1 MDKYDVDQCPGGHGG
16 GRKGPVMG
24 GRQAR
29 RLIFLAIASL
39 AVLLAWASAAVAQ
52 PTPTPSTPWTV
63 ASNFLDRVV
72 WITMRQGAG
81 QSDVTGYG
89 IVVGEHIDRTGRQVF
104 VVVTADH
111 VVGGTND
118 AGRAVPP
125 PQLTVK
131 YCADRSHTWD
141 ATLLDFRVPPGKGDL
156 AVLEV
161 PRPPGYSTKPAA
173 MAPGLTPP
181 AGSAALNIG
190 FPPGGCLTPVV
201 PGQYIGLLDGIW
213 LGFAGLTTPPG
224 SSGGPVVTAEGL
236 VGMVIQDGGFGNPSR
251 ALPIE
256 VIASNVKGSGTPL
269 GYRRRSA
276 GIQCEPDCLH
286 VRRTGNQACAGP
298 VRVIRNGHSDGC
310 DSLNRRWF
318 SSQRRVEFRQPARDI
333 RTLRQH
339 DGQADPL
346 RPRERRRLSDGSP
359 LDRLSLRRHGC
370 HERFDPRSDRDELGC
385 PNHRREGSPATATIA
400 LLAAAAAVAHRP
412 FGKHR

>member
-1 MDKYDVDQCPGGHGG
+1 
-16 GRKGPVMG
+16 MG

-29 RLIFLAIASL
+29 RLILLAIASL

-89 IVVGEHIDRTGRQVF
+89 FVVGEHIDRTGRQVF

-111 VVGGTND
+111 VVGATND

-190 FPPGGCLTPVV
+190 FPPGDV
-201 PGQYIGLLDGIW
+201 
-213 LGFAGLTTPPG
+213 
-224 SSGGPVVTAEGL
+224 
-236 VGMVIQDGGFGNPSR
+236 
-251 ALPIE
+251 
-256 VIASNVKGSGTPL
+256 
-269 GYRRRSA
+269 
-276 GIQCEPDCLH
+276 
-286 VRRTGNQACAGP
+286 
-298 VRVIRNGHSDGC
+298 
-310 DSLNRRWF
+310 
-318 SSQRRVEFRQPARDI
+318 
-333 RTLRQH
+333 
-339 DGQADPL
+339 
-346 RPRERRRLSDGSP
+346 
-359 LDRLSLRRHGC
+359 
-370 HERFDPRSDRDELGC
+370 
-385 PNHRREGSPATATIA
+385 
-400 LLAAAAAVAHRP
+400 
-412 FGKHR
+412 